1 MDYFLFQKIN
11 SLAGQWAYLDVIGI
25 FFAKYSGYILILALL
40 LFSARN
46 YKKYWP
52 MVVRAFS
59 AAIVSRFIITEIIR
73 FFWPRLRPFVENG
86 FGKFTTS
93 QANLIISQNSA
104 EPSFPSGH
112 ASFYFAIAAV
122 VYFNNKK
129 LGIIFF
135 AVSVFMGLARIF
147 VGVHWPSDI
156 LAGAF
161 VGIFSGYLAVLIFK
175 K

>member
-1 MDYFLFQKIN
+1 MDYFLFQQIN
-11 SLAGQWAYLDVIGI
+11 NLAEQWEYLDVISI
-25 FFAKYSGYILILALL
+25 FFAKYSGYVLILALL

-52 MVVRAFS
+52 IVAMAFS
-59 AAIVSRFIITEIIR
+59 AAIVSRFVIAEIIR
-73 FFWPRLRPFVENG
+73 FFWPRLRPFVEN
-86 FGKFTTS
+86 
-93 QANLIISQNSA
+93 QANLIISQSSA

-112 ASFYFAIAAV
+112 ASFYFTISAV
-122 VYFNNKK
+122 VYFYNKK

-156 LAGAF
+156 LAGALIG
-161 VGIFSGYLAVLIFK
+161 VFSGWLTVRIIK
-175 K
+175 NR

>member
-11 SLAGQWAYLDVIGI
+11 NLAGQWAYLDTLGI
-25 FFAKYSGYILILALL
+25 FFARYSGYALILILL
-40 LFSARN
+40 LFSVRN
-46 YKKYWP
+46 YRKYWP
-52 MVVRAFS
+52 MVVGAFS

-73 FFWPRLRPFVENG
+73 FFWPRLRPFVEN
-86 FGKFTTS
+86 
-93 QANLIISQNSA
+93 QANLIISQSSA

-112 ASFYFAIAAV
+112 ASFYFTISAV
-122 VYFNNKK
+122 VYFYNKK

-156 LAGAF
+156 LFGVL
-161 VGIFSGYLAVLIFK
+161 VGILSGCLAVRIFK
-175 K
+175 SR

>member
-11 SLAGQWAYLDVIGI
+11 NLAGQWAYLDTLGI
-25 FFAKYSGYILILALL
+25 FFARYSGYALILILL
-40 LFSARN
+40 LFSVRN
-46 YKKYWP
+46 YRKYWP
-52 MVVRAFS
+52 MVVGAFS

-73 FFWPRLRPFVENG
+73 FFWPRLRPFVEN
-86 FGKFTTS
+86 
-93 QANLIISQNSA
+93 QANLIISQSST

-112 ASFYFAIAAV
+112 ASFYFTISAV
-122 VYFNNKK
+122 VYFYNKK

-156 LAGAF
+156 LFGVL
-161 VGIFSGYLAVLIFK
+161 VGILSGCLAVRIFK
-175 K
+175 SR